1 MGGGRL
7 ACWPGLSRAG
17 VRDPTAQSREK
28 LPKAEAD
35 RLVEDLTG
43 RSAAVQEILLQI
55 DRARGISLAA
65 VKRTAEQR
73 LGELDQALK
82 QARQRD

>member
-1 MGGGRL
+1 M
-7 ACWPGLSRAG
+7 
-17 VRDPTAQSREK
+17 
-28 LPKAEAD
+28 
-35 RLVEDLTG
+35 EDLTG